1 MTLPQSTDE
10 SRRATWRKPGRDP
23 STTPAPS
30 QEKPS
35 WGTRA
40 ARLIPQNNETI
51 SLVVLVAVVVAFT
64 LMTDGLL
71 VTSQTLN
78 ILATF
83 GPEILI
89 VTIAVGLVLVTGQI
103 DLSVGSMYVVT
114 SVILAW
120 AATEMDAPIW
130 ASCLLAIGAGAF
142 MGLVNGLLVTRTG
155 VSSFIVTLG
164 TMWAFRGLMLVYLGS
179 STVSVLGIT
188 SGESTIDLI
197 AGRTLGVSHQIFWL
211 LLITIALAWV
221 MSCTRLGLWFRAVGS
236 NERSAR
242 MMGIPTRRVS
252 VMAFVL
258 SGLLCGVAGVIQV
271 AQSGQAV
278 PQSGDSVMLT
288 ALAGAIIGGVALT
301 GGRGGVLGPLLGGST
316 LLVIS
321 LGFVM
326 MGVVEFWTNIL
337 VAIAV
342 ILTAYAF
349 RQLEILRIR
358 KVSS

>member
-1 MTLPQSTDE
+1 MTIPE
-10 SRRATWRKPGRDP
+10 SSGKHHQAGFARRGRKPR
-23 STTPAPS
+23 SVAAAAP
-30 QEKPS
+30 PLR
-35 WGTRA
+35 GAMA
-40 ARLIPQNNETI
+40 ARLVPQSNELI
-51 SLVVLVAVVVAFT
+51 SLVVLLFVVAFFSVT
-64 LMTDGLL
+64 TNGLL
-71 VTSQTLN
+71 VSSRTLN

-103 DLSVGSMYVVT
+103 DLSVGSTYVVT
-114 SVILAW
+114 SVVLATAVTDL
-120 AATEMDAPIW
+120 AAPAW
-130 ASCLLAIGAGAF
+130 VGCLLALGVGALL
-142 MGLVNGLLVTRTG
+142 GLVNGLLVTGTG

-164 TMWAFRGLMLVYLGS
+164 TMWAFRGLMLVFLGS
-179 STVSVLGIT
+179 KTISVLGLT
-188 SGESTIDLI
+188 DEEPTLTVI
-197 AGRTLGVSHQIFWL
+197 AGRTFGISHQIVWL
-211 LLITIALAWV
+211 LLIVVVLGLTMAR
-221 MSCTRLGLWFRAVGS
+221 TKLGLWFRAVGS

-252 VMAFVL
+252 IQVFVL

-301 GGRGGVLGPLLGGST
+301 GGRGGVVGPLLGGAT

-326 MGVVEFWTNIL
+326 MGVVEFWTNVL
-337 VAIAV
+337 IAV
-342 ILTAYAF
+342 AVIFTAFAF
-349 RQLEILRIR
+349 RKLEMLRVR
-358 KVSS
+358 KAGA